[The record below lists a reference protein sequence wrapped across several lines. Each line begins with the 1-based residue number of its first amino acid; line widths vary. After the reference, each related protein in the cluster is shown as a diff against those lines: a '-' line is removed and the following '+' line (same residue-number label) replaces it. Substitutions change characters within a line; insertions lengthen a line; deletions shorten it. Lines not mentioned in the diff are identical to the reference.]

1 MGLFSFV
8 KSIGEKLSGGKKV
21 TPDGIKDHV
30 NGLGLKVERF
40 MVSHDE
46 GSDNVDIFGWVA
58 DLATK
63 EKLILAIGNLN
74 GIGKVTE
81 HIRVGTPPAPVAITP
96 APQTVAEAVA
106 AAQVAEPAAPE
117 PPAPESTFHT
127 VEKGDTLSKIAKE
140 VYGNANLY
148 NAIFEAN
155 KPMLTH
161 PDKIFPG
168 QVLRI
173 PPLEK
178 K

>member
-8 KSIGEKLSGGKKV
+8 KSIGEKLSGGQKV
-21 TPDGIKDHV
+21 TPDSLMAYVK
-30 NGLGLKVERF
+30 GLGLPVEKF
-40 MVSHDE
+40 LVSHDE
-46 GSDNVDIFGWVA
+46 GSDAVEIFGWVPDMA
-58 DLATK
+58 VK

-81 HIRVGTPPAPVAITP
+81 HLRIGTPPAPVAITP
-96 APQTVAEAVA
+96 APTTVAEAVA
-106 AAQVAEPAAPE
+106 AAKAAEPAAAE
-117 PPAPESTFHT
+117 PPAPTSKFHT

-140 VYGNANLY
+140 EYGNANLY

-173 PPLEK
+173 PPRS
-178 K
+178 